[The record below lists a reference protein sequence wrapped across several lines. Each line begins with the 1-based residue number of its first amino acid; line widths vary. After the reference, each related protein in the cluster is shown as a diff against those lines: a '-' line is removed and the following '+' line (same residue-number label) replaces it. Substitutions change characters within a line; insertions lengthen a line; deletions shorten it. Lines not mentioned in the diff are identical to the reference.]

1 MLQFTAIYDP
11 ATAGD
16 QGRQFA
22 TLAQADATQAAFY
35 VLYALHFLCL
45 ASAKLM
51 VLDGLTQYASER
63 VALAKG
69 MQRPFRLLRSA
80 SAAVAAAACVCN
92 VVGLVANSIAAYY
105 FSRGADYEGD
115 AAREYAVGDRRAN
128 STVSEASRLFTLG
141 NAANSV
147 QNYSEALVLVVI
159 IVVFFAAVLAVTRI
173 LSVGNSLALSI
184 MQHAA
189 QPHLLHIRDAAAA
202 GAAAG
207 DRMRHRIMA
216 AARVCL
222 ASFLV
227 RAIWSILVAVSQSG
241 YDYNHACGEYP
252 SGQCRPCQ
260 PAAVAIRFTLFF
272 SPEAQMLVEL
282 VSSPLALGFAL
293 WGMTSDRDRKELY
306 GGGTQRDLLINRS

>member
-22 TLAQADATQAAFY
+22 TLAQADAAHAAFY

-45 ASAKLM
+45 TSAKLM

-69 MQRPFRLLRSA
+69 MQRYFKLLRSA
-80 SAAVAAAACVCN
+80 SAAVAAAACICN
-92 VVGLVANSIAAYY
+92 VVGLVANSVAAYF
-105 FSRGADYEGD
+105 FSRGADYEGE
-115 AAREYAVGDRRAN
+115 AAHEYAIGDSRAN
-128 STVSEASRLFTLG
+128 TTVSQASRLFTLG

-147 QNYSEALVLVVI
+147 QNYSEALVLAVI
-159 IVVFFAAVLAVTRI
+159 IAVFFAAVFAVTRI
-173 LSVGNSLALSI
+173 LNVGSSLAQSI

-189 QPHLLHIRDAAAA
+189 QPHQLHIRDAAAA

-207 DRMRHRIMA
+207 DRMRRRIMA

-222 ASFLV
+222 STFV
-227 RAIWSILVAVSQSG
+227 IRAIWSILVAVSQSG
-241 YDYNHACGEYP
+241 YDYNHQCGEYP

-260 PAAVAIRFTLFF
+260 PLAVAIRFTLFF
-272 SPEAQMLVEL
+272 SPEAQLLVEL
-282 VSSPLALGFAL
+282 VSSPLALSCVL
-293 WGMTSDRDRKELY
+293 WGMTSDRDRHELF